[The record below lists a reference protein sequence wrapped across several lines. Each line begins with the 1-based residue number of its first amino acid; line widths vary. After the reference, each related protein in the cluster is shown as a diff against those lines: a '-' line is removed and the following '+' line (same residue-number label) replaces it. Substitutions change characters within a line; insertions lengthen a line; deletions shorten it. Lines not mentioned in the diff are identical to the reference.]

1 MDAPLFC
8 AAADAQLVSK
18 KLDLNFVALVIVE
31 KRDETPEKENCEN
44 AIPE

>member
-1 MDAPLFC
+1 MRHCFVPLRMHSWC
-8 AAADAQLVSK
+8 LI